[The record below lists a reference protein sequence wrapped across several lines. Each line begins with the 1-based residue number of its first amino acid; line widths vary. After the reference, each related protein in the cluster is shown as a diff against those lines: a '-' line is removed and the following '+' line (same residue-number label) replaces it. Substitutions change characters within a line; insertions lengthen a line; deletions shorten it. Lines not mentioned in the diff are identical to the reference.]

1 MKKVLKDKLKH
12 IPMEPGV
19 YQFFNSEKNIIYIG
33 KAKLLRNRVKSY
45 FGSKKGMSPKT
56 ITMLN
61 HIVDFEWIVVEN
73 EVQALLTEANL
84 IKNHKPKYNID
95 LRDDKSYP
103 FIKITNEPYPQIFI
117 TREILK
123 DRAKYYG
130 PFTDV
135 NRLRTIMKM
144 LSSIFPIRSC
154 KYLINDSVIKQKKI
168 ELCLDYHINKC
179 EGPCRGLVTY
189 EDYNKMVKRIEK
201 FIKGRT
207 RGTELHINGLM
218 ESAARNQKY
227 ELAGLYRDQILAIRS
242 FKNNQKLI
250 ASKFEDRDIIALAK
264 QSSIGIAV
272 ILRIRNGR
280 IISREKLS
288 LKQLE
293 DDDSMTLSN
302 IIIRFYLDSAL
313 IPPEISLK
321 IKPQNEKDL
330 ESLLSEKCKKKVKF
344 VYPKRGEKAKE
355 LRITYQNAKLL
366 LGEWILRKQ
375 KRSNQTPKILEQL
388 KKDLNIQNSIRH
400 IEAFDISHLGG
411 TNTVASMV
419 CFINAKPKKSDYRR
433 FNIKTVDGIDDFAAM
448 EEVVYRRYKK
458 LMEKSLELP
467 DLILIDGG
475 KGQLKYAQLALKKL
489 SLTHIP
495 IVALAKRLEEV
506 FLPGNINAQSIPKHS
521 SGLMLLKRIRDE
533 AHRFAISFQR
543 EKRRKTVLKSPL
555 LMVKGIGEKRLK
567 KLLLSFNGLD
577 TISNLTPEIIN
588 GEIGIPLSVAKNVIS
603 LANKLNKS

>member
-95 LRDDKSYP
+95 LRDDKSFP

-189 EDYNKMVKRIEK
+189 KDYNKMVKRIEK

-218 ESAARNQKY
+218 ESAARDQKC
-227 ELAGLYRDQILAIRS
+227 Q
-242 FKNNQKLI
+242 
-250 ASKFEDRDIIALAK
+250 
-264 QSSIGIAV
+264 V
-272 ILRIRNGR
+272 
-280 IISREKLS
+280 
-288 LKQLE
+288 
-293 DDDSMTLSN
+293 
-302 IIIRFYLDSAL
+302 SAM
-313 IPPEISLK
+313 K
-321 IKPQNEKDL
+321 
-330 ESLLSEKCKKKVKF
+330 
-344 VYPKRGEKAKE
+344 
-355 LRITYQNAKLL
+355 
-366 LGEWILRKQ
+366 
-375 KRSNQTPKILEQL
+375 
-388 KKDLNIQNSIRH
+388 
-400 IEAFDISHLGG
+400 
-411 TNTVASMV
+411 
-419 CFINAKPKKSDYRR
+419 
-433 FNIKTVDGIDDFAAM
+433 
-448 EEVVYRRYKK
+448 
-458 LMEKSLELP
+458 
-467 DLILIDGG
+467 
-475 KGQLKYAQLALKKL
+475 
-489 SLTHIP
+489 
-495 IVALAKRLEEV
+495 
-506 FLPGNINAQSIPKHS
+506 
-521 SGLMLLKRIRDE
+521 
-533 AHRFAISFQR
+533 
-543 EKRRKTVLKSPL
+543 
-555 LMVKGIGEKRLK
+555 
-567 KLLLSFNGLD
+567 
-577 TISNLTPEIIN
+577 
-588 GEIGIPLSVAKNVIS
+588 
-603 LANKLNKS
+603 